1 MKQINFFC
9 EDVSFVL
16 KNKAKIRTWIFTTIE
31 SYKKKPQTINY
42 IFCSDEHLRKV
53 NIDYL
58 QHDYYT
64 DIITFDNS
72 EFEDEIQGDLYISLD
87 RIREN
92 ASDFGVSFETELHRV
107 LIHGVLHLIGYED
120 DTDEAEAEMRV
131 LETKAL
137 EILNKI

>member
-16 KNKAKIRTWIFTTIE
+16 KNKAKIRTWIFTIIE
-31 SYKKKPQTINY
+31 SYKKKSQTINY

-64 DIITFDNS
+64 DIITFDNA
-72 EFEDEIQGDLYISLD
+72 EYEDQIQGDLYISID

-92 ASDFGVSFETELHRV
+92 SADFGVSFETELHRV
-107 LIHGVLHLIGYED
+107 LIHGILHLIGYQD
-120 DTDEAEAEMRV
+120 DTDEAESEMRV

-137 EILNKI
+137 EIFNKI